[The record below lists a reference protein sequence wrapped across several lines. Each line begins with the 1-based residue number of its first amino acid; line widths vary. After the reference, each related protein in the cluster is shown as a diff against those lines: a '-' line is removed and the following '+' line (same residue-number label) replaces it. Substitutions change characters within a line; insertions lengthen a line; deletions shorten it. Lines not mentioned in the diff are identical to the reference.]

1 MPISCSTL
9 KCTEVPRQDLL
20 CVVNTLVI
28 RYVEFCQ
35 RQEVKTSAEM
45 SRKFIKDQLEI
56 LQKIKNNNDS
66 DNDSDL
72 VSLYGIIMYWIM
84 YYIFLYALS
93 CIIMYYSVISTW
105 VFSLPTPIINGLQA
119 ESCSQKTCKSNEI
132 PACLSVVFS
141 VATVQ
146 NHWALNW
153 IG

>member
-72 VSLYGIIMYWIM
+72 VSLYGIIMY
-84 YYIFLYALS
+84 
-93 CIIMYYSVISTW
+93 
-105 VFSLPTPIINGLQA
+105 
-119 ESCSQKTCKSNEI
+119 
-132 PACLSVVFS
+132 
-141 VATVQ
+141 
-146 NHWALNW
+146 
-153 IG
+153 